1 MRHLPN
7 LAGFVLGL
15 GFVAFGL
22 MFLLNLMPTQPA
34 PPEGSLTA
42 SFFAAFAPSGYL
54 HFVKVLEVIGG
65 VLVAIPLTRNLGLL
79 VLGPIL
85 LNIIA
90 FHTFI
95 TKGENLANPVLGLL
109 VALALYLLWVE
120 RKAFVG
126 LIWRS
131 R

>member
-1 MRHLPN
+1 MRHLPTI
-7 LAGFVLGL
+7 AGILLGL

-22 MFLLNLMPTQPA
+22 MFLLDMMPPQPA
-34 PPEGSLTA
+34 PPEGSLMA

-54 HFVKVLEVIGG
+54 HFVKVLEVLGG

-79 VLGPIL
+79 ILGPIL

-90 FHTFI
+90 FHVFI
-95 TKGENLANPVLGLL
+95 TKGENLVNPVLILL
-109 VALALYLLWVE
+109 VALGLFLLWAE
-120 RKAFVG
+120 RKAFAG